1 MPRATI
7 DLQAA
12 YGLDYTK
19 GVRTIGQDM
28 NLAAAQALFPTFYT
42 RMTTRGP
49 IFKGQP
55 LTSSEFLQL
64 SWFDACWGE
73 AVWSGL
79 GGGQNITTGYLN
91 SQNGVIVPKG
101 YYYMTIPAE
110 FSAGRYKANG
120 TGFVSPTIGSGNDAN
135 NSRFAPWH
143 EQWLGSPTERH
154 LFVSGSWGLSGNQG
168 YVEGTW
174 FEGGWR
180 FDGRQDASTTI
191 INDAFYSTALRQ
203 WKPGEVTGIDAA
215 WAENFRTY
223 GFEYFGATP
232 SYMGNISAFQ
242 CVQAGLGLAG
252 SWGAT
257 MNIDV
262 LSSDACGA
270 MFEMYALAGAEQG
283 GTINIGAIKNET
295 MVASAGRSF
304 RGQVVGVLR
313 GQFAVNIGVLS
324 GAVGQGLLPALF
336 VADSRLSNGN
346 PQRGHLKIGSM
357 KGFNFQNILHD
368 IRLGRAFP
376 KIGDYQAHSF
386 EFDSAGT
393 TGTNSSAWWTGN
405 QSITPTTG
413 LATFRV
419 NHQVGSLAPIN
430 MSPTATPYREII
442 VAPPAFTNIVYL
454 DGSTPTPPAPSVP
467 TTVTVTL
474 NPASTTGTSP
484 SQATAVVFDQN
495 GLPMT
500 NAGTWSITSG
510 NGTVSTGGLVTP
522 GGTAGSIVV
531 RYTQGAA
538 FGEATLTV
546 SAQSPSVPTT
556 VTVTLSPTTILSN
569 TTSQAAATVLDQFG
583 GLMPLSGTWSIVSGP
598 ATISGGGLVTPS
610 GAGSVVVRYT
620 QGSAFGNATLT
631 VNAVPV
637 PPPNPPLYDVDFVGQ
652 NILSLPGC
660 QAIPAS
666 QNWKAGTLTGAVYS
680 TRFGNSTAY
689 NTLQRFTTPIA
700 GVRKIVLKNAV
711 IKSDSAE
718 TPGFKY
724 LNDRT
729 RTNNSRQFFQTGT
742 NSSISI
748 GSFTPNAV
756 PQDIIITFA
765 TAQSIATLF
774 GSGISGQTNCLWLEC
789 TGVAMYAN
797 P

>member
-1 MPRATI
+1 
-7 DLQAA
+7 
-12 YGLDYTK
+12 
-19 GVRTIGQDM
+19 
-28 NLAAAQALFPTFYT
+28 
-42 RMTTRGP
+42 
-49 IFKGQP
+49 
-55 LTSSEFLQL
+55 
-64 SWFDACWGE
+64 
-73 AVWSGL
+73 
-79 GGGQNITTGYLN
+79 
-91 SQNGVIVPKG
+91 
-101 YYYMTIPAE
+101 
-110 FSAGRYKANG
+110 
-120 TGFVSPTIGSGNDAN
+120 
-135 NSRFAPWH
+135 
-143 EQWLGSPTERH
+143 
-154 LFVSGSWGLSGNQG
+154 
-168 YVEGTW
+168 
-174 FEGGWR
+174 
-180 FDGRQDASTTI
+180 
-191 INDAFYSTALRQ
+191 
-203 WKPGEVTGIDAA
+203 
-215 WAENFRTY
+215 
-223 GFEYFGATP
+223 
-232 SYMGNISAFQ
+232 
-242 CVQAGLGLAG
+242 
-252 SWGAT
+252 
-257 MNIDV
+257 
-262 LSSDACGA
+262 
-270 MFEMYALAGAEQG
+270 
-283 GTINIGAIKNET
+283 
-295 MVASAGRSF
+295 
-304 RGQVVGVLR
+304 
-313 GQFAVNIGVLS
+313 
-324 GAVGQGLLPALF
+324 
-336 VADSRLSNGN
+336 
-346 PQRGHLKIGSM
+346 
-357 KGFNFQNILHD
+357 
-368 IRLGRAFP
+368 
-376 KIGDYQAHSF
+376 
-386 EFDSAGT
+386 
-393 TGTNSSAWWTGN
+393 
-405 QSITPTTG
+405 
-413 LATFRV
+413 
-419 NHQVGSLAPIN
+419 
-430 MSPTATPYREII
+430 
-442 VAPPAFTNIVYL
+442 
-454 DGSTPTPPAPSVP
+454 
-467 TTVTVTL
+467 
-474 NPASTTGTSP
+474 
-484 SQATAVVFDQN
+484 
-495 GLPMT
+495 
-500 NAGTWSITSG
+500 
-510 NGTVSTGGLVTP
+510 
-522 GGTAGSIVV
+522 VV

-569 TTSQAAATVLDQFG
+569 ATSQAAATVLDQFG

-748 GSFTPNAV
+748 GSFTPNAA